1 MEEYIQELVQ
11 DDGVEDA
18 GTIRYDSEDE
28 NKVQCIYP
36 ASKIKIDRVQFSIF
50 ELKRRYDRG
59 LICLD
64 PDFQR
69 NFVWKQKQKSEL
81 IESVIMGIPLP
92 LIYLAETMEGNLI
105 IVDGRQRLTTFFHFM
120 DNKFAL
126 NGLKIL
132 PDLNGCRFSDFEED
146 KKKRKFATDIEDF
159 QLVIQI
165 IKYPTPDRVRF
176 DIFDRVNRGGTP
188 LNNQEMRNAL
198 YQGKSTRLLSSLA
211 ESEQFQNA
219 TGKSI
224 SPTHMKDRY
233 IILRAVSFWMWRE
246 GKLKNSDGEEIKYR
260 SDIEEFL
267 GYAMEQLNRASD
279 QEIATIQEIF
289 LEEMLVIYDILGED
303 AFRIPTENK
312 KRRPVSMILFES
324 LFYFF
329 RLIMKDSEGL
339 DPSDI
344 TKAVQEIMEDSV
356 FLEALT
362 YNVDSAVHVE
372 ERFRV
377 VTQKYKELLD
387 VKKNISRWI

>member
-92 LIYLAETMEGNLI
+92 LIYLAETMEGNLV

-120 DNKFAL
+120 DNKL
-126 NGLKIL
+126 
-132 PDLNGCRFSDFEED
+132 SDFEED

-387 VKKNISRWI
+387 VK

>member
-1 MEEYIQELVQ
+1 
-11 DDGVEDA
+11 
-18 GTIRYDSEDE
+18 
-28 NKVQCIYP
+28 
-36 ASKIKIDRVQFSIF
+36 
-50 ELKRRYDRG
+50 
-59 LICLD
+59 
-64 PDFQR
+64 
-69 NFVWKQKQKSEL
+69 
-81 IESVIMGIPLP
+81 
-92 LIYLAETMEGNLI
+92 
-105 IVDGRQRLTTFFHFM
+105 
-120 DNKFAL
+120 
-126 NGLKIL
+126 
-132 PDLNGCRFSDFEED
+132 
-146 KKKRKFATDIEDF
+146 
-159 QLVIQI
+159 
-165 IKYPTPDRVRF
+165 
-176 DIFDRVNRGGTP
+176 
-188 LNNQEMRNAL
+188 
-198 YQGKSTRLLSSLA
+198 
-211 ESEQFQNA
+211 
-219 TGKSI
+219 
-224 SPTHMKDRY
+224 
-233 IILRAVSFWMWRE
+233 MWRE

-387 VKKNISRWI
+387 VK

>member
-59 LICLD
+59 VICLD

-92 LIYLAETMEGNLI
+92 LIYLAETMEGNLV

-132 PDLNGCRFSDFEED
+132 PDLNACRFSDFEED

-387 VKKNISRWI
+387 VK

>member
-50 ELKRRYDRG
+50 DLKRRYDRG

-92 LIYLAETMEGNLI
+92 LIYLAETMEGNLV

-387 VKKNISRWI
+387 VK

>member
-1 MEEYIQELVQ
+1 MEEYIQELAQ

-92 LIYLAETMEGNLI
+92 LIYLAETMEGNLV

-344 TKAVQEIMEDSV
+344 IKAVQEIMEDSV

-387 VKKNISRWI
+387 VK

>member
-387 VKKNISRWI
+387 VK

>member
-36 ASKIKIDRVQFSIF
+36 ASKIKIDRVQFSVF

-92 LIYLAETMEGNLI
+92 LIYLAETMEGNLV

-387 VKKNISRWI
+387 VK

>member
-105 IVDGRQRLTTFFHFM
+105 IVDGRQRLTTFFFFF

-324 LFYFF
+324 LFYVF

-387 VKKNISRWI
+387 VK

>member
-59 LICLD
+59 WICLD

-92 LIYLAETMEGNLI
+92 LIYLAETMEGNLV

-387 VKKNISRWI
+387 VK

>member
-1 MEEYIQELVQ
+1 MEEYVQELTQ
-11 DDGVEDA
+11 NDGVEDA

-387 VKKNISRWI
+387 VK

>member
-92 LIYLAETMEGNLI
+92 LIYLAETMEGNLV

-279 QEIATIQEIF
+279 QEIETIQEIF

-312 KRRPVSMILFES
+312 KRRPVSMILYES
-324 LFYFF
+324 LFYFVK
-329 RLIMKDSEGL
+329 LIMKDSEGL

-387 VKKNISRWI
+387 VK

>member
-1 MEEYIQELVQ
+1 MEEYVQELAQ
-11 DDGVEDA
+11 NDGVEDA

-92 LIYLAETMEGNLI
+92 LIYLAETMEGNLV

-387 VKKNISRWI
+387 VK

>member
-1 MEEYIQELVQ
+1 MEEYIQELAQ

-92 LIYLAETMEGNLI
+92 LIYLAETMEGNLV

-387 VKKNISRWI
+387 VK

>member
-92 LIYLAETMEGNLI
+92 LIYLAETMEGKLV

-339 DPSDI
+339 DTSDI

-387 VKKNISRWI
+387 VK

>member
-92 LIYLAETMEGNLI
+92 LIYLAETMEGNLV

-279 QEIATIQEIF
+279 QEIETIQEIF

-387 VKKNISRWI
+387 VK

>member
-59 LICLD
+59 VICLD

-92 LIYLAETMEGNLI
+92 LIYLAETMEGNLV

-387 VKKNISRWI
+387 VK

>member
-50 ELKRRYDRG
+50 ELKRIYDRG

-92 LIYLAETMEGNLI
+92 LIYLAETMEGNLV

-387 VKKNISRWI
+387 VK

>member
-92 LIYLAETMEGNLI
+92 LIYLAETMEGNLV

-246 GKLKNSDGEEIKYR
+246 GELKNSDGEEIKYR

-387 VKKNISRWI
+387 VK

>member
-92 LIYLAETMEGNLI
+92 LIYLAETMEGNLV

-198 YQGKSTRLLSSLA
+198 YQGKSTRLWSSLA

-387 VKKNISRWI
+387 VK

>member
-36 ASKIKIDRVQFSIF
+36 ASKIKIDRVQFSVF

-64 PDFQR
+64 PDFQS

-92 LIYLAETMEGNLI
+92 LIYLAETMEGNLV

-387 VKKNISRWI
+387 VK

>member
-1 MEEYIQELVQ
+1 MEEYVQELAQ
-11 DDGVEDA
+11 NDGVEDA

-69 NFVWKQKQKSEL
+69 NYVWKQKQKSEL
-81 IESVIMGIPLP
+81 IESIIMGIPLP
-92 LIYLAETMEGNLI
+92 LIYLAETMEGNLV

-120 DNKFAL
+120 ENKFSL

-132 PDLNGCRFSDFEED
+132 PDLNGCRFMDFEKD
-146 KKKRKFATDIEDF
+146 KTKRKFVTDIEDF

-198 YQGKSTRLLSSLA
+198 YQGKSTKLLSALA
-211 ESEQFQNA
+211 ASKEFQCA
-219 TGKSI
+219 TGNSI
-224 SPTHMKDRY
+224 SPIHMKDRY
-233 IILRAVSFWMWRE
+233 IILRAIGFWIWKEGKLTDRE
-246 GKLKNSDGEEIKYR
+246 GKPVRYR

-267 GYAMEQLNRASD
+267 GYVMEQLNRMSE
-279 QEIATIQEIF
+279 QEIEDISKVFRA
-289 LEEMLVIYDILGED
+289 EMKVAYDILGED
-303 AFRIPTENK
+303 AFRIPTENT
-312 KRRPVSMILFES
+312 KRRPVSMTLFES
-324 LFYFF
+324 LFYFMG
-329 RLIMKDSEGL
+329 LVLNDKKDFA
-339 DPSDI
+339 PSDI
-344 TKAVQEIMEDSV
+344 VKAVEEILEDSV

-362 YNVDSAVHVE
+362 YNVDSAFHVE

-377 VTQKYKELLD
+377 VTQKYKELLN
-387 VKKNISRWI
+387 VK

>member
-92 LIYLAETMEGNLI
+92 LIYLAETMEGNLV

-233 IILRAVSFWMWRE
+233 IILRAVSFWRWRE

-387 VKKNISRWI
+387 VK